1 VSRGSEGIGTSLLD
15 AVGSAV
21 QPECDVTS
29 RPVMCPTTVRASAVS
44 RSISDVLVA
53 VADDA
58 HRRVSTT
65 MRFERKHTKMSHLCV
80 VSRAT
85 IFCRALNLC
94 RPLLC
99 SRLDAQGKMLIRA
112 ANRRWHACLR
122 QQERMSG
129 VSPLGEACPRRNLK
143 VDAERFNRA
152 STWSAVTG
160 EEKQ

>member
-1 VSRGSEGIGTSLLD
+1 MSRGSEGIGTSLLD

-65 MRFERKHTKMSHLCV
+65 MRFERKHIFDIFVWFLVLQFFV
-80 VSRAT
+80 V
-85 IFCRALNLC
+85 L
-94 RPLLC
+94 
-99 SRLDAQGKMLIRA
+99 
-112 ANRRWHACLR
+112 
-122 QQERMSG
+122 
-129 VSPLGEACPRRNLK
+129 
-143 VDAERFNRA
+143 
-152 STWSAVTG
+152 
-160 EEKQ
+160 